1 MRRRRSAT
9 GKARKQFWQQEY
21 WNISM
26 SKLISVTQLG
36 TSRFRP
42 VALIS
47 SRNRF
52 LNVFFGS
59 VLFTLLS
66 FLSTVSIPA
75 AADSSGAVLLDR
87 VVATV
92 NDEVITWSELRN
104 IIELEGGE
112 ILEGVSEGE
121 REKKRRELE
130 KSYLNRMIDM
140 KLQLQEAARLRIE
153 VSDAEAEEAINDIKK
168 KYNMTDE
175 QLNESLKKEGF
186 TLKEYRKNLSEQIIL
201 SKIVSMEVR
210 SRVFVS
216 ESDIEEYYE
225 SNKEKYLDE
234 EKVKIRQIFF
244 SFPEDEYM
252 KSEIE
257 TMARDIARK
266 INDGED
272 FAKLAGEFS
281 EDPNRESG
289 GNLGYIKRGSVMKEV
304 EEVAF
309 ALKSGG
315 VSEPFWSP
323 AGLHIVKVEDY
334 IGGSAVK
341 SIRDDISNKLFEDF
355 FRLKHIDWLK
365 KLRENAYIEKNL

>member
-1 MRRRRSAT
+1 MI
-9 GKARKQFWQQEY
+9 K
-21 WNISM
+21 IS
-26 SKLISVTQLG
+26 
-36 TSRFRP
+36 
-42 VALIS
+42 ALI
-47 SRNRF
+47 
-52 LNVFFGS
+52 
-59 VLFTLLS
+59 LFTLFS
-66 FLSTVSIPA
+66 FLSTANIPA
-75 AADSSGAVLLDR
+75 VSDSYGAVLLDR

-140 KLQLQEAARLRIE
+140 KLQLQEAVRLRIE

-175 QLNESLKKEGF
+175 KLSESLKKEGF

-225 SNKEKYLDE
+225 YNKEKYLDE

-244 SFPEDEYM
+244 SFPEDESM

-257 TMARDIARK
+257 TRAHDIARR
-266 INDGED
+266 ISDGED

-289 GNLGYIKRGSVMKEV
+289 GDLGYIKRGSVMKEV
-304 EEVAF
+304 EEAAF
-309 ALKSGG
+309 ALKPGG

-323 AGLHIVKVEDY
+323 AGLHIIKVEDY

-355 FRLKHIDWLK
+355 FRLKHNEWLK

>member
-1 MRRRRSAT
+1 MIR
-9 GKARKQFWQQEY
+9 
-21 WNISM
+21 IS
-26 SKLISVTQLG
+26 
-36 TSRFRP
+36 
-42 VALIS
+42 ALI
-47 SRNRF
+47 
-52 LNVFFGS
+52 
-59 VLFTLLS
+59 LFTL
-66 FLSTVSIPA
+66 FLSLALVNIPA
-75 AADSSGAVLLDR
+75 VSDSYGAVLLDR

-112 ILEGVSEGE
+112 ILEGVPEGE

-130 KSYLNRMIDM
+130 KTYLNRMIDM
-140 KLQLQEAARLRIE
+140 KLQLQEAERLRIV

-175 QLNESLKKEGF
+175 RLRESLTKEGF
-186 TLKEYRKNLSEQIIL
+186 TLEAYRKNLSEQIIL

-210 SRVFVS
+210 SRVSVS
-216 ESDIEEYYE
+216 DSDIEAYYE

-244 SFPEDEYM
+244 SLPEDESM

-257 TMARDIARK
+257 TRAHDIAKR
-266 INDGED
+266 ISDGAD

-289 GNLGYIKRGSVMKEV
+289 GDLGYIKRGSVMKEV
-304 EEVAF
+304 EEAAF
-309 ALKSGG
+309 ALKPGG
-315 VSEPFWSP
+315 VSAPFWSP
-323 AGLHIVKVEDY
+323 AGLHIVMVEDF

-341 SIRDDISNKLFEDF
+341 SVRDDISNILFEDF